1 MGTQIVAIWHQSQH
15 QHRTAVDAQG
25 PGQQVARVKC
35 VSVSVCLLFT
45 HGAGGVLTASE
56 KSSAMGMVQSS
67 Y

>member
-1 MGTQIVAIWHQSQH
+1 M
-15 QHRTAVDAQG
+15 HR
-25 PGQQVARVKC
+25 GQVSRSHVS
-35 VSVSVCLLFT
+35 SVSVCLLFT